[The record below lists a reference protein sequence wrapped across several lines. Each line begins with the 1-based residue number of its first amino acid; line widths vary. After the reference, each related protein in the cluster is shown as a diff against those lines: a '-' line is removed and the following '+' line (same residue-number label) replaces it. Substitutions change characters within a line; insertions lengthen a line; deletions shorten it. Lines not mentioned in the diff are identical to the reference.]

1 MKKIYILIALS
12 LLALLIYCA
21 VNPVT
26 GKRQLMLLSQSD
38 EIALGQ
44 QTDKQVMQT
53 YGIYNDPALNA
64 YVNGIGQRMAKLT
77 HRPNLKYSFKVLDTP
92 MVNAF
97 AVPGGYLYF
106 TRGIL
111 CYLNNEAELAGV
123 MGHELGHVNARH
135 TAVQYSRTQLAQ
147 LGLGVGMI
155 FSEKFRQY
163 AGLAQFGV
171 GMLFLRFSRDNERQ
185 ADDLGVEYSLKDGYN
200 PDYMAS
206 FFETLDRMNPGSDRS
221 GLPSWFSTHPNP
233 VDRVVAVQQKTK
245 ELEQKIPHKNLAVK
259 RDEYLQ
265 KIDGL
270 TFGDDPRQG
279 YVEGNTFYHP
289 QLDFTFPLP
298 PDWKL
303 NNTPS
308 QVQIVSPKQDAAIL
322 LTIESANSPLEAS
335 RQFTGKSS
343 AQILSSDNIR
353 VNGLSAQRV
362 VCDVPSRQDTV
373 RVMSYFIQKDNKIF
387 VFHGFAPREQFSAY
401 RSNFNKT
408 MSKFGRI
415 KDRRKLNAKPQRV
428 HIRKIRSTGTLR
440 NALQKLGVRSVKLE
454 EMALLNGMHLN
465 DRVKANLKIKLI
477 GK

>member
-1 MKKIYILIALS
+1 MKKLYLLITLA
-12 LLALLIYCA
+12 LLALLVYCA

-53 YGIYNDPALNA
+53 YGIYDDPELNA
-64 YVNGIGQRMAKLT
+64 YVNSIGQRMAKLT
-77 HRPNLKYSFKVLDTP
+77 HRPNLKYTFKVLDTP

-135 TAVQYSRTQLAQ
+135 SAVQYSRTQLAQ

-185 ADDLGVEYSLKDGYN
+185 ADDLGVEYSLKAGYD
-200 PDYMAS
+200 PDYMAA
-206 FFETLDRMNPGSDRS
+206 FFETLERMNPGADRS
-221 GLPSWFSTHPNP
+221 GLPSWFATHPNP
-233 VDRVVAVQQKTK
+233 KDRVVAVQRKTK
-245 ELEQKIPHKNLAVK
+245 ELEQKIPHKSLLVK

-270 TFGDDPRQG
+270 AFGDDPRQG
-279 YVEGNTFYHP
+279 YVEGNAFYHP
-289 QLDFTFPLP
+289 QLNFSFPIP
-298 PDWKL
+298 AEWKL

-322 LTIESANSPLEAS
+322 LSIESAQSPLDAS
-335 RQFTGKSS
+335 RQFTAKSS

-362 VCDVPSRQDTV
+362 VSDVPSQQDTV

-387 VFHGFAPREQFSAY
+387 VLHGFAPRERFSVY
-401 RSNFNKT
+401 RSNFNQT
-408 MSKFGRI
+408 MSKFGRVA
-415 KDRRKLNAKPQRV
+415 DRRKLNVRPQRL
-428 HIRKIRSTGTLR
+428 HIRRIGSTGIFK
-440 NALQKLGVRSVKLE
+440 NAAQKLGVPADKLDE
-454 EMALLNGMHLN
+454 IALLNGVHLN
-465 DRVKANLKIKLI
+465 DRVNANLRIKLI
-477 GK
+477 GN